1 MKQRVWLDRELP
13 PPLEADREKEAIY
26 AFKVEYNME
35 ARELLIEHGLRLVL
49 CVVNG
54 FSYID
59 IDLNELLSVGTIGLI
74 KAVDAFEPEKGSK
87 LQALSVSVLRMKFYC
102 S

>member
-1 MKQRVWLDRELP
+1 
-13 PPLEADREKEAIY
+13 
-26 AFKVEYNME
+26 ME